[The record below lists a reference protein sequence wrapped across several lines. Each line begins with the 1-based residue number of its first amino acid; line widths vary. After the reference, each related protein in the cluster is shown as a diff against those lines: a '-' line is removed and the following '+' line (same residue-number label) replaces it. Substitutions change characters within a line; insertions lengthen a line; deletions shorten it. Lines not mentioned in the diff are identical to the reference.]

1 MPETVTRLPAWGEA
15 PETLYWTFEMVSE
28 APTVEPEKVIGFVFV
43 VGSSVIRL
51 KTAECETP
59 VTALPGVAD
68 LHAATLRWH
77 RDRFA
82 ALVKTQAGYDL
93 YGQLLHAYDSAVLP
107 PELQRMLLLM
117 FANVADA
124 DQTTQ

>member
-1 MPETVTRLPAWGEA
+1 MQKTAPLPAGA
-15 PETLYWTFEMVSE
+15 PFSFAVS
-28 APTVEPEKVIGFVFV
+28 ASGLQQ
-43 VGSSVIRL
+43 GCAYQQGGQR
-51 KTAECETP
+51 
-59 VTALPGVAD
+59 
-68 LHAATLRWH
+68 
-77 RDRFA
+77 
-82 ALVKTQAGYDL
+82 Q

>member
-1 MPETVTRLPAWGEA
+1 MAL
-15 PETLYWTFEMVSE
+15 
-28 APTVEPEKVIGFVFV
+28 
-43 VGSSVIRL
+43 
-51 KTAECETP
+51 
-59 VTALPGVAD
+59 TALPGVAD

-117 FANVADA
+117 FAHVADA

>member
-1 MPETVTRLPAWGEA
+1 MRKKWVAVLCVCLLLAVCAGCGNKEET
-15 PETLYWTFEMVSE
+15 S
-28 APTVEPEKVIGFVFV
+28 
-43 VGSSVIRL
+43 
-51 KTAECETP
+51 
-59 VTALPGVAD
+59 
-68 LHAATLRWH
+68 AA
-77 RDRFA
+77 A